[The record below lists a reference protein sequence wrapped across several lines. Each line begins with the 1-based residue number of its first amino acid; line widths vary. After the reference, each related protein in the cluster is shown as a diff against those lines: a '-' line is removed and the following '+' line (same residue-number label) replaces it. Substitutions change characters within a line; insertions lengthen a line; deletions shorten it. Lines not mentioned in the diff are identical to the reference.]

1 VTEASWHQVGRAL
14 LGRWPSQVAT
24 WGEEG
29 IAAFVEELLADGLTA
44 EQALVALR
52 SYRPEPGKDFPPS
65 VPAVVAL
72 ARTDPSQPTPEEA
85 YQMIYGKG
93 GVMRARL
100 KPGASFPS
108 EAAMLGARDEVRL
121 ERAQE
126 IHPLLGA
133 FVERFGVHRL
143 AMLEVDDPEYGEVR
157 RKDVREAWARHC
169 EAFAGREVAAIASG
183 RRSGLGKLDPLSA
196 LGVPRPELEPGGD
209 R

>member
-1 VTEASWHQVGRAL
+1 MISDEWQTISMLLDKGFKWREPFGEAHAATYRVL
-14 LGRWPSQVAT
+14 L
-24 WGEEG
+24 
-29 IAAFVEELLADGLTA
+29 DGYDA
-44 EQALVALR
+44 EQIAGALRKLIARGQVFGPTPGELVALIN
-52 SYRPEPGKDFPPS
+52 E
-65 VPAVVAL
+65 
-72 ARTDPSQPTPEEA
+72 DPSQPTPEEA
-85 YQMIYGKG
+85 YQMIYGRG

-100 KPGASFPS
+100 KPGASYAS
-108 EAAMLGARDEVRL
+108 EAQMLGARDQVRL

-143 AMLEVDDPEYGEVR
+143 AMLEVDDPEYGELR
-157 RKDVREAWARHC
+157 RKEVREAWVRHC